1 MLTRWITTLGPLA
14 PRTTSSN
21 PRTSLC
27 SRLFVS
33 TAEIGISG
41 VFPMSSFPCAPSS
54 QLTLR
59 VHADRLSFILPFA
72 ARRACACPQRMR
84 LFCAS
89 AVDVYPAAIL
99 EYLPAFISWSTSCAT
114 MRSTAPCRMFC
125 SSPSSTTRSH
135 CASCSSRSSSSGVV
149 ASLLL
154 IARYQVASIRYVQV
168 HPRCS

>member
-33 TAEIGISG
+33 TVEIGISG
-41 VFPMSSFPCAPSS
+41 VFSMPSFPCTPSS
-54 QLTLR
+54 QLAPR
-59 VHADRLSFILPFA
+59 VHTDRLSSILAFV
-72 ARRACACPQRMR
+72 ARRACACPQQMR
-84 LFCAS
+84 LFLCVGCGRVPRRRLGMS
-89 AVDVYPAAIL
+89 
-99 EYLPAFISWSTSCAT
+99 PAFISWSTPCAT

-135 CASCSSRSSSSGVV
+135 CASWSSQSSSSGP
-149 ASLLL
+149 S
-154 IARYQVASIRYVQV
+154 
-168 HPRCS
+168 C